1 MATSAFIGTQWF
13 SDKQN
18 NYLIKMYKALKN
30 NPSIDYVSSYRAPE
44 HQYLEAKPDT
54 VEWRLAT
61 YNNDI
66 FGIESNPVAVFTWFS
81 PEPDVGE
88 GCEIGYARAI
98 HKPVVLVIPDDDDK
112 YEINL
117 MPAMVADD
125 VITLSKAKTYDFEH
139 VLKEYYRGP
148 IQ

>member
-18 NYLIKMYKALKN
+18 EYLNKMYKALMV
-30 NPSIDYVSSYRAPE
+30 NPTIDYDNSYRAPE
-44 HQYLEAKPDT
+44 HQYLYAKPDT

-88 GCEIGYARAI
+88 AFEIGYARAI
-98 HKPVVLVIPDDDDK
+98 HKPVVLVVPDDDDK
-112 YEINL
+112 SEINL
-117 MPAMVADD
+117 MPAMGADD
-125 VITLSKAKTYDFEH
+125 VITLPKAKTYDFEH